1 MGKYF
6 CVCMVLLL
14 TGCGKM
20 KNSNN
25 LKPKIIEEISFKAN
39 DFISVNPAY
48 TRLIE
53 SDSGNYLF

>member
-1 MGKYF
+1 
-6 CVCMVLLL
+6 MVLLL